1 MKVKKC
7 PIHKVQMVRVTMT
20 FCPACRGSA
29 TSERKSQASKE
40 NGKLGGRPKG
50 SKDRKPRSLKKKR
63 AA

>member
-1 MKVKKC
+1 MKIPEC
-7 PIHKVQMVRVTMT
+7 PIHGIALIA

-50 SKDRKPRSLKKKR
+50 SKDRKPRSLKKKTRR
-63 AA
+63 AV